1 LKVFSD
7 LVHEFLSGK
16 ILISG
21 NIVGVVD
28 ANGQVLGHESI
39 LDGLDDGSLE
49 GGCEGSKLGV
59 VVKLCSLG
67 ETSGPGVDGG
77 NGVG

>member
-1 LKVFSD
+1 LKIFSD

-16 ILISG
+16 ILVSG

-28 ANGQVLGHESI
+28 ANGQVLGHESV

-49 GGCEGSKLGV
+49 GS
-59 VVKLCSLG
+59 
-67 ETSGPGVDGG
+67 
-77 NGVG
+77 